1 MSDSV
6 TKNKILTI
14 PNVLSMMRICMIPLF
29 VWLYIEKAD
38 YQAATVVLLLS
49 GITDVLDGY
58 IARRFN
64 MSSDF
69 GKAIDPVAD
78 KLTQFTML
86 ICLMSRFSFMW
97 IPICLLFVKEL
108 FLGITSLLAIK
119 KTGEVH
125 GAKWHGKVATCL
137 IYAMIFTHVIW
148 YDIPYEVS
156 MILLVA
162 SVSMMLVSCFY
173 YAKRNYLML
182 KQKNLG

>member
-1 MSDSV
+1 M
-6 TKNKILTI
+6 TETAMKNKIITI
-14 PNVLSMMRICMIPLF
+14 PNVLSILRICMIPPF
-29 VWLYIEKAD
+29 VWLYIKKAD
-38 YQAATVVLLLS
+38 YATATIILILS
-49 GITDVLDGY
+49 GITDVLDGF

-86 ICLMSRFSFMW
+86 ICLMTKFSFMW
-97 IPICLLFVKEL
+97 IPVLLLFVKEI

-137 IYAMIFTHVIW
+137 IYGMIFTHVIW
-148 YDIPYEVS
+148 YDIPYAVS
-156 MILLVA
+156 MVFLVS
-162 SVSMMLVSCFY
+162 SVTMMLISCFN
-173 YAKRNYLML
+173 YAKRNYMML
-182 KQKNLG
+182 KNAR